1 MSILTETLPDFIVV
15 KGQKCQIK
23 TDFKVWLEFS
33 HIFSDEQITPEK
45 IIRIFTLMFFE
56 LPPNMLEAM
65 NGLVSFFSHSQETK
79 GTSSRKENKK
89 ETKKYYD
96 FEYDADLI
104 FSGFYQQYKID
115 LTESNMHWWKFKALL
130 NGLSDETQFM
140 KVVQYRCT
148 DLSKIKDKEQKKFYS
163 KMKVLYRLPDNR
175 SVEQK
180 EKSLNNAME
189 SMF

>member
-1 MSILTETLPDFIVV
+1 MSILTENLPDYIVV
-15 KGQKCQIK
+15 RGQKCHIK

-33 HIFSDEQITPEK
+33 SIFDDEGVTPEK
-45 IIRIFTLMFFE
+45 IVKVFKLLFDK
-56 LPPNMLEAM
+56 LPPNMFEAM
-65 NGLVSFFSHSQETK
+65 NGVVCFFSHSRETE
-79 GTSSRKENKK
+79 GVGSTKERTREIKN
-89 ETKKYYD
+89 YYD

-163 KMKVLYRLPDNR
+163 KMKAIYRLPDNR
-175 SVEQK
+175 SAEQK
-180 EKSLNNAME
+180 EKSLNNTME
-189 SMF
+189 LMF